1 MFCPPIALST
11 LEHFGI
17 DVVVVVL
24 GAVVVVDVGCVPA
37 LNGEVTVVGLKI
49 GKAGDVP
56 MVIG

>member
-1 MFCPPIALST
+1 MFCPPMALGL

-17 DVVVVVL
+17 DVVVVDL
-24 GAVVVVDVGCVPA
+24 GAVVVVDADVVVA
-37 LNGEVTVVGLKI
+37 LKGEVTVVGLKI